1 MAAVQRYGIHHP
13 VVNDSEAVLWKKL
26 EITCWPTLLI
36 LGLYRP
42 TNFVCVLSCRTDYQL
57 FSN

>member
-1 MAAVQRYGIHHP
+1 MAAIQRYGITHP

-36 LGLYRP
+36 LGTFL
-42 TNFVCVLSCRTDYQL
+42 QI
-57 FSN
+57 